1 MNMTDYS
8 TLKKDEQVSLELRGL
23 YERHG
28 YKKFRMGK
36 FEEYDFYSRNRD
48 YFSDSR
54 LLAFTDLDGK
64 LMALRP
70 DVTLSIIKGTKATE
84 QISEK
89 LYYTE
94 NVYRASHSATEYK
107 ESYQIGIEHI
117 GKVSDYTSLEMVS
130 LAVRSLRLIDS
141 GCVLS
146 LSHTG
151 FLSRLFASL
160 GISES
165 VEKAIRSCIE
175 GKNIHGINAL
185 VDNGI
190 TAEQAKAIVEIM
202 NISGTFAEVLR
213 QAKALCIGAGM
224 TSALVELEQL
234 YAALGEYRANIRLDF
249 SIPSNTRYYNGL
261 IFCGYVKGVPRA
273 VLSGGRYD
281 KLMERMGKRGLQ
293 AIGFA
298 LYFDELERLLNTQPL
313 SALDTVVLYD
323 EKSDIT
329 AVADTV
335 KLLTGDGKKVWAGEN
350 LPRDRKYKKLIR
362 ITEKGIK
369 EEEGNA

>member
-8 TLKKDEQVSLELRGL
+8 TLKRDEQVSLELRGL

-48 YFSDSR
+48 YFADSR

-84 QISEK
+84 QVSEK

-117 GKVSDYTSLEMVS
+117 GKVSSYTSLEMVS

-151 FLSRLFASL
+151 FLSELFAGL
-160 GISES
+160 GIDES
-165 VEKAIRSCIE
+165 AEKSIRSCIE
-175 GKNIHGINAL
+175 GKNVHGIRAMT
-185 VDNGI
+185 NGSI
-190 TAEQAKAIVEIM
+190 TEAQADAIIAVM
-202 NISGTFAEVLR
+202 SVSGSFAQVLKE
-213 QAKALCIGAGM
+213 AKTLCITDKMAN
-224 TSALVELEQL
+224 SLNELEQL
-234 YAALGEYRANIRLDF
+234 YNALGEYRANIRLDF

-273 VLSGGRYD
+273 VLAGGRYD
-281 KLMERMGKRGLQ
+281 NLMERMGKKGLQ

-298 LYFDELERLLNTQPL
+298 LYFDELERFLNTQSL
-313 SALDTVVLYD
+313 SALDAVVLYD
-323 EKSDIT
+323 EDSDINT
-329 AVADTV
+329 VADTV
-335 KLLTGDGKKVWAGEN
+335 KLLTGDGKKVWTGES
-350 LPRDRKYKKLIR
+350 LPRDRKWKKLIK
-362 ITEKGIK
+362 ITGNSVK

>member
-1 MNMTDYS
+1 MTDYS
-8 TLKKDEQVSLELRGL
+8 TLKRDEQVSLFLRGL

-48 YFSDSR
+48 YFADSR

-84 QISEK
+84 EVSEK

-117 GKVSDYTSLEMVS
+117 GKVSPYTSLEMVS

-151 FLSRLFASL
+151 FLSELFAGL
-160 GISES
+160 GIDASA
-165 VEKAIRSCIE
+165 EKSIRSCIE
-175 GKNIHGINAL
+175 GKNVHGIRAMTG
-185 VDNGI
+185 NGI
-190 TAEQAKAIVEIM
+190 TQAQADAI
-202 NISGTFAEVLR
+202 ISVMSVSGSFAQVLKS
-213 QAKALCIGAGM
+213 AKELCITEGM
-224 TSALVELEQL
+224 TSALCELEQL
-234 YAALGEYRANIRLDF
+234 YIALGEYRANIRLDF
-249 SIPSNTRYYNGL
+249 SIPCNTRYYNGL

-273 VLSGGRYD
+273 VLAGGRYD
-281 KLMERMGKRGLQ
+281 NLMERMGKKGLQ

-298 LYFDELERLLNTQPL
+298 LYFDELERFLNTQSQAPL
-313 SALDTVVLYD
+313 DAVVLYD
-323 EKSDIT
+323 ENSDINT
-329 AVADTV
+329 VADMV
-335 KLLTGDGKKVWAGEN
+335 KLLTGDGKKVWTGES
-350 LPRDRKYKKLIR
+350 LPRDRKWKKLIK
-362 ITEKGIK
+362 ITGNSVK

>member
-1 MNMTDYS
+1 MTDYS
-8 TLKKDEQVSLELRGL
+8 TLKRDEQVSLELRGL

-70 DVTLSIIKGTKATE
+70 DVTLSIIKGTKASDSV
-84 QISEK
+84 SEK

-117 GKVSDYTSLEMVS
+117 GKVNGYTSLEMVS

-151 FLSRLFASL
+151 FLSELF
-160 GISES
+160 ES
-165 VEKAIRSCIE
+165 IGLSDGVEKTVRSCIE

-185 VDNGI
+185 IDNGI
-190 TAEQAKAIVEIM
+190 TSAQAKTIIDVMSIAG
-202 NISGTFAEVLR
+202 SYAEVLA
-213 QAKALCIGAGM
+213 QAKALCISEGM
-224 TSALVELEQL
+224 TAALCELEQL

-281 KLMERMGKRGLQ
+281 KLMERMGKKGLQ

-298 LYFDELERLLNTQPL
+298 LYFDELERFLNTQPL
-313 SALDTVVLYD
+313 AALDAVVLYD
-323 EKSDIT
+323 ENTDIT
-329 AVADTV
+329 TIADTV

-362 ITEKGIK
+362 ITEKGVK
-369 EEEGNA
+369 EEEVNA

>member
-1 MNMTDYS
+1 MS
-8 TLKKDEQVSLELRGL
+8 EL
-23 YERHG
+23 
-28 YKKFRMGK
+28 F
-36 FEEYDFYSRNRD
+36 
-48 YFSDSR
+48 
-54 LLAFTDLDGK
+54 
-64 LMALRP
+64 
-70 DVTLSIIKGTKATE
+70 V
-84 QISEK
+84 
-89 LYYTE
+89 
-94 NVYRASHSATEYK
+94 
-107 ESYQIGIEHI
+107 
-117 GKVSDYTSLEMVS
+117 
-130 LAVRSLRLIDS
+130 
-141 GCVLS
+141 
-146 LSHTG
+146 
-151 FLSRLFASL
+151 SL

-165 VEKAIRSCIE
+165 VEKALRGCIE

-202 NISGTFAEVLR
+202 NISGTFAEVLKL
-213 QAKALCIGAGM
+213 AKALCIGEGM

-281 KLMERMGKRGLQ
+281 KLMERMGKKGLQ

>member
-8 TLKKDEQVSLELRGL
+8 TLKRDEQVSLELRGL

-48 YFSDSR
+48 YFADSR

-84 QISEK
+84 NLSEK

-117 GKVSDYTSLEMVS
+117 GKVGAYTSLEMVS
-130 LAVRSLRLIDS
+130 LAARSLRLIDS
-141 GCVLS
+141 SCVLS

-151 FLSRLFASL
+151 FLGGLFAGL
-160 GISES
+160 GIDEASEKS
-165 VEKAIRSCIE
+165 IRGCIE
-175 GKNIHGINAL
+175 GKNIHGIRAMI
-185 VDNGI
+185 GSKI
-190 TAEQAKAIVEIM
+190 TEKQAEAVISVM
-202 NISGTFAEVLR
+202 SISGSFAEVLKE
-213 QAKALCIGAGM
+213 AKAFCITDEMSESLC
-224 TSALVELEQL
+224 ELEQL

-273 VLSGGRYD
+273 VLAGGRYD
-281 KLMERMGKRGLQ
+281 KLMERMGKKGLQ

-298 LYFDELERLLNTQPL
+298 LYFDELERFLNTQPL
-313 SALDTVVLYD
+313 APLDAAVLYD
-323 EKSDIT
+323 EKSEVST
-329 AVADTV
+329 VADTV
-335 KLLTGDGKKVWAGEN
+335 KLLTGEGKKVWTGES
-350 LPRDRKYKKLIR
+350 LPRDRKWKKLIR
-362 ITEKGIK
+362 IVGNTVK